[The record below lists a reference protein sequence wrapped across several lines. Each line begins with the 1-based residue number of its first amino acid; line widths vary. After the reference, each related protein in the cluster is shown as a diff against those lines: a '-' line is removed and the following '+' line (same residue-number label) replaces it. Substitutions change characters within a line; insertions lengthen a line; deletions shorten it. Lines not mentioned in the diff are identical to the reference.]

1 MDGPRDS
8 HTEWSKSEREK
19 HISYNITYI
28 WDLEKWYRWIYSQS
42 RKRDTDIEKKHMDT
56 KGVKE
61 GWNELGDRGWH
72 KFTTDT
78 MYITV
83 YW

>member
-1 MDGPRDS
+1 
-8 HTEWSKSEREK
+8 
-19 HISYNITYI
+19 
-28 WDLEKWYRWIYSQS
+28 
-42 RKRDTDIEKKHMDT
+42 MDT

-61 GWNELGDRGWH
+61 GWNDLGDKGWH

-83 YW
+83 Y